1 MDSSPLPT
9 RSRSSGPF
17 DSRRNPFTIAKE
29 ASLVRSNS
37 SLSSKSSSSSI
48 TAKPQHTTQR
58 TQRIQRTQQTQRT
71 QKTQRVQP
79 RGRLRRGDDS
89 DDDADEDFNID
100 EEEDD
105 IEDSDRDEEEE
116 DEEEEEEEEE
126 DELAGVGGFK
136 NSPYFTQPT
145 QAMTQ
150 LVTQPTQLLKKP
162 PTVLRSGLNS
172 LDNVPINIPSSSPPR
187 SIIEV
192 PASSPFQLSPKPKAA
207 PPAPA
212 PASSIIARGRIASLM
227 APAGTEFRPPADQ
240 VPPKL
245 SKPASRAARS
255 FYDDDDDNVL
265 DKIISIDD
273 SSDDD
278 NDRRRRGDIRP
289 SFFRSPEKGLGKPVG
304 TAMALE
310 LEGDKQSGQGE
321 EGEEG
326 EEEEEEGEEEEGSP
340 AKAGNKPSA
349 RRMLNDRKVQTLVA
363 KMQRL
368 LRNKGYLDAPPDVC
382 KTALLECKYNIE
394 EAVNDIFDARL
405 VEEQATCQK
414 KAAAVVG
421 PSPIAKSKVPEM
433 IRSFS
438 YQANGS
444 SKTTATNTTTTSR
457 ASTPATPSSQTSLK
471 RSALS
476 PDPRPKRRRLVQGR
490 KYRDD
495 PSSSQVNSPAL
506 HKEEESL
513 VDLDDRSVDDNED
526 EDVGTPIEIS
536 DDEPM
541 DDNDEDDAVI
551 ELDDDDEIDDASGV
565 EKRVLEYFNTCT
577 VDDLVAMLGA
587 KARSKAETILSQR
600 PFRSRASVT
609 RIQSDPTTGGG
620 RKKKSAN
627 IGEDIFDAV
636 EEYVIALRAIDVVV
650 TQCEQKGLQIR
661 STLHKWNVDF
671 RGSNKLA
678 PAADGAGA
686 DGLLTPASDSG
697 TGLITSSNGK
707 STGYEPLPIP
717 QEPALMRGHCTMKG
731 YQLYGMNWLWELYQR
746 NFGCILADDMGLG
759 KTCQVISFLSH
770 LVESYDGDI
779 YDEDARPW
787 PNLVIVPPSTLANW
801 KTEFKKFAPKVRVTS
816 YHGSMTE
823 RDNIF
828 NRVQE
833 HREKHHVVLASYSQV
848 VAKQDVDAM
857 RKIAP
862 NVAIFDEGHKMK
874 NANTN
879 IYKSLR
885 RIPADWRLILTGTP
899 VQNNLMEMI
908 NLLNFI
914 QPTLFE
920 RHLEKLDALFSQ
932 RFTLQ
937 DVSNGALLF
946 SDRVRRA
953 RQILEPFILQRRKEQ
968 VLSSMPKKTTRVVS
982 CALDATQRPIY
993 EAYERQF
1000 REGRERRA
1008 AGVKSA
1014 PATSVRS
1021 TAVTGLSNDQ
1031 NNVWVQLRKS
1041 AIHAQLFRRY
1051 YDDKK
1056 VQKMAEILMRDVP
1069 QAELRQPD
1077 LGHLV
1082 NELRDCSDF
1091 ELHTWCRDYRCLRS
1105 FDIPDGLFLQSG
1117 KVHELLAL
1125 VRQFQQNGDRALV
1138 FTRFARVLNIL
1149 RECLTHEGIEYV
1161 SLEGATRVDERQDI
1175 IDQFN
1180 TNADIPVF
1188 LLTTGS
1194 GGTGI
1199 NLTAANKVVIFDQS
1213 DNPQDDVQ
1221 AENRAHRLGQTRD
1234 VEVIKLVTQ
1243 GTIEELVYKA
1253 CQTKLE
1259 LAQRVT
1265 AGSASRAEEL
1275 EVAEWGDGDRVAK
1288 AVEEQVRQM
1297 LLAKTGG
1304 EGDGKGEGATATPPK
1319 SEDGD
1324 QEAED
1329 EKKTPRRRARR

>member
-1 MDSSPLPT
+1 MDSPRLPT
-9 RSRSSGPF
+9 RSRPSGSV
-17 DSRRNPFTIAKE
+17 DKNRNPFSIAKA
-29 ASLVRSNS
+29 ASLGRSNS
-37 SLSSKSSSSSI
+37 SFSNESSTSS
-48 TAKPQHTTQR
+48 TRAKPQHTAQR
-58 TQRIQRTQQTQRT
+58 TQLIQRTQKVPRA
-71 QKTQRVQP
+71 QP
-79 RGRLRRGDDS
+79 RGQSSRGNESEDSEDDEGE
-89 DDDADEDFNID
+89 DDADEDFSLD
-100 EEEDD
+100 AEEDD
-105 IEDSDRDEEEE
+105 IEDSDKDNDEEAEE
-116 DEEEEEEEEE
+116 D
-126 DELAGVGGFK
+126 DLAGVGGLID
-136 NSPYFTQPT
+136 SPYLTQPT
-145 QAMTQ
+145 QALTQ
-150 LVTQPTQLLKKP
+150 RLTQPTQLLKKP
-162 PTVLRSGLNS
+162 LTTLRGDPNP
-172 LDNVPINIPSSSPPR
+172 LDTIPINIPSSSPPR

-192 PASSPFQLSPKPKAA
+192 PASSPFRLSPKLKTRPL
-207 PPAPA
+207 PT
-212 PASSIIARGRIASLM
+212 PASSIAARGRIASLM
-227 APAGTEFRPPADQ
+227 APAGTEFRSPANQAPPRLGAA
-240 VPPKL
+240 
-245 SKPASRAARS
+245 ASRVAHS
-255 FYDDDDDNVL
+255 FDDEGDDDDDDDAL
-265 DKIISIDD
+265 QKLISIDD

-278 NDRRRRGDIRP
+278 NDWLRRGDIRP
-289 SFFRSPEKGLGKPVG
+289 SSFRGPEKKQERTEARKPAPAV
-304 TAMALE
+304 E
-310 LEGDKQSGQGE
+310 LKGNDQPGAKDNTE
-321 EGEEG
+321 E
-326 EEEEEEGEEEEGSP
+326 SP
-340 AKAGNKPSA
+340 AAAGNKPSA
-349 RRMLNDRKVQTLVA
+349 RRMLNDRKVQTLVS
-363 KMQRL
+363 KMQKL
-368 LRNKGYLDAPPDVC
+368 LRNKGYMDPPLDIC
-382 KTALLECKYNIE
+382 KLALLDCKYNVE
-394 EAVNDIFDARL
+394 NAVARVFDARL
-405 VEEQATCQK
+405 LEEQAERRSKT
-414 KAAAVVG
+414 AAAVR
-421 PSPIAKSKVPEM
+421 PSPIAPSKIPEM

-438 YQANGS
+438 YQANGNV
-444 SKTTATNTTTTSR
+444 KTTSASR
-457 ASTPATPSSQTSLK
+457 ASTPATPSSQNSLK
-471 RSALS
+471 RSVLS

-495 PSSSQVNSPAL
+495 PTSSQVNSPAP
-506 HKEEESL
+506 HKQEESL
-513 VDLDDRSVDDNED
+513 LESDDHSLDDD
-526 EDVGTPIEIS
+526 EEGDAGTPIEIS

-541 DDNDEDDAVI
+541 EDSDGDDNVI
-551 ELDDDDEIDDASGV
+551 ELDDDDNIDDVPSV

-587 KARSKAETILSQR
+587 KARSKAETILSHR

-609 RIQSDPTTGGG
+609 HIQSEPAAGGG
-620 RKKKSAN
+620 RRKKSAN

-636 EEYVIALRAIDVVV
+636 QEYVIALRAIDVVV
-650 TQCEQKGLQIR
+650 SQCEQKGLQIR
-661 STLHKWNVDF
+661 STLHRWNVDF
-671 RGSNKLA
+671 RGSNKLT
-678 PAADGAGA
+678 PAADGSIA
-686 DGLLTPASDSG
+686 DGLLTPASD
-697 TGLITSSNGK
+697 TGNSLITSLNSK
-707 STGYEPLPIP
+707 TAGYDPLPIP
-717 QEPALMRGHCTMKG
+717 HEPMLMRGHCTMKG

-770 LVESYDGDI
+770 LVESYNGDI
-779 YDEDARPW
+779 HDQEARPW

-816 YHGSMTE
+816 YHGTTTE
-823 RDNIF
+823 RDDIF
-828 NRVQE
+828 HRIQG

-879 IYKSLR
+879 VYKSLR
-885 RIPADWRLILTGTP
+885 RIPASWRLILTGTP

-920 RHLEKLDALFSQ
+920 RHLNKLDALFSQ

-968 VLSSMPKKTTRVVS
+968 VLANMPKKTTWVIS

-1008 AGVKSA
+1008 AGVKVA
-1014 PATSVRS
+1014 PASNARS

-1069 QAELRQPD
+1069 QAELRQPN

-1105 FDIPDGLFLQSG
+1105 FDIPDGLFLKSG
-1117 KVHELLAL
+1117 KVRELLGL
-1125 VRQFQQNGDRALV
+1125 VRQFQKNGDRALV

-1149 RECLTHEGIEYV
+1149 RQCLTYEGIEYV

-1180 TNADIPVF
+1180 TNPDIPVF

-1275 EVAEWGDGDRVAK
+1275 EVAKWGDGDGVAK

-1297 LLAKTGG
+1297 LLAKTEG
-1304 EGDGKGEGATATPPK
+1304 EGTTATPPK
-1319 SEDGD
+1319 SEDGNAD
-1324 QEAED
+1324 RQEET
-1329 EKKTPRRRARR
+1329 KTPRRRSRR

>member
-9 RSRSSGPF
+9 RSRPAGSFTSS
-17 DSRRNPFTIAKE
+17 SSTNNLRNPFTIAKQ

-37 SLSSKSSSSSI
+37 SLSNKSSSSSI
-48 TAKPQHTTQR
+48 VARPQQTTQKTQRAQRTTTQR
-58 TQRIQRTQQTQRT
+58 TQRN
-71 QKTQRVQP
+71 QKTQRAQP
-79 RGRLRRGDDS
+79 RGRRSRRGDDS

-105 IEDSDRDEEEE
+105 IEDSDQDEEEE
-116 DEEEEEEEEE
+116 DEEDDE
-126 DELAGVGGFK
+126 DELAGVGGLI

-145 QAMTQ
+145 QAVTQ

-162 PTVLRSGLNS
+162 PTTLGSGLKP

-192 PASSPFQLSPKPKAA
+192 PASSPFQPSPKPKV
-207 PPAPA
+207 APA
-212 PASSIIARGRIASLM
+212 PASSSSIVAKGRLASLM
-227 APAGTEFRPPADQ
+227 APAGTAYRSPADRI
-240 VPPKL
+240 PPKL
-245 SKPASRAARS
+245 APPASMIVHDLDNE
-255 FYDDDDDNVL
+255 DDDHALDN
-265 DKIISIDD
+265 IISIDD

-289 SFFRSPEKGLGKPVG
+289 SSFRSPDKAPGRPVG
-304 TAMALE
+304 STLALE
-310 LEGDKQSGQGE
+310 TDENEQQDE
-321 EGEEG
+321 ED
-326 EEEEEEGEEEEGSP
+326 EEEEEGVSS
-340 AKAGNKPSA
+340 KPSA
-349 RRMLNDRKVQTLVA
+349 RRTLNDRKFQVLVT
-363 KMQRL
+363 KMQKI
-368 LRNKGYLDAPPDVC
+368 LRNKGYDAPSDDC
-382 KTALLECKYNIE
+382 KAALLECKYNIE
-394 EAVNDIFDARL
+394 DAVKDVFDARL
-405 VEEQATCQK
+405 AEEQAKRHTK
-414 KAAAVVG
+414 VMAAAR
-421 PSPIAKSKVPEM
+421 PSPIAKAKIPEM

-444 SKTTATNTTTTSR
+444 SKTTATNTANTSR

-495 PSSSQVNSPAL
+495 PTSSQVDSPAPQ
-506 HKEEESL
+506 KEEESL

-526 EDVGTPIEIS
+526 EDAIPIEIS
-536 DDEPM
+536 DDEAM
-541 DDNDEDDAVI
+541 EDNDADDAVVVS
-551 ELDDDDEIDDASGV
+551 DDDDMDDMDGLSID
-565 EKRVLEYFNTCT
+565 ERVLEYFNTCT

-587 KARSKAETILSQR
+587 KARGKAETILSHR

-609 RIQSDPTTGGG
+609 RIQNEATGG

-627 IGEDIFDAV
+627 IGEDFFDAV
-636 EEYVIALRAIDVVV
+636 ENYVIALRAIDVVV
-650 TQCEQKGLQIR
+650 QQCDEKGLQIR

-678 PAADGAGA
+678 GPGS
-686 DGLLTPASDSG
+686 DGLLTPASDAG
-697 TGLITSSNGK
+697 NGLIASSADKN
-707 STGYEPLPIP
+707 TNYVPLPIP
-717 QEPALMRGHCTMKG
+717 QEPVLMRGHCTMKN
-731 YQLYGMNWLWELYQR
+731 YQLYGLNWLWELYNR

-759 KTCQVISFLSH
+759 KTCQVISFVSH
-770 LVESYDGDI
+770 LVETYKGDI
-779 YDEDARPW
+779 HDEETRPW
-787 PNLVIVPPSTLANW
+787 PNLVIVPPSTFANW
-801 KTEFKKFAPKVRVTS
+801 KTEFQKFAPKVRVTA
-816 YHGSMTE
+816 YNGSMME
-823 RDNIF
+823 RDEIF
-828 NRVQE
+828 ERIQKN
-833 HREKHHVVLASYSQV
+833 REKHHVVLASYSQV
-848 VAKQDVDAM
+848 VGKQDVDAM
-857 RKIAP
+857 RKISP

-874 NANTN
+874 NAKTN
-879 IYKSLR
+879 VYTSLS
-885 RIPADWRLILTGTP
+885 RIPANWRLILTGTP

-914 QPTLFE
+914 QPSLFY
-920 RHLEKLDALFSQ
+920 RHIEKLDALFSQ

-968 VLSSMPKKTTRVVS
+968 VLSSMPLKTTRVV
-982 CALDATQRPIY
+982 CCELDDTQRPIY

-1000 REGRERRA
+1000 REGHERRA
-1008 AGVKSA
+1008 AGIKA
-1014 PATSVRS
+1014 PSTGVR
-1021 TAVTGLSNDQ
+1021 TNVTGLSNDQ

-1056 VQKMAEILMRDVP
+1056 VQKMAEILMKYVP

-1077 LGHLV
+1077 MGHLI

-1091 ELHTWCRDYRCLRS
+1091 ELHTWCRDYRCLQE
-1105 FDIPDGLFLQSG
+1105 FDFPDGLFLKSG
-1117 KVHELLAL
+1117 KVRELLSL
-1125 VRQFQQNGDRALV
+1125 VRQFQKNGDRALV

-1149 RECLTHEGIEYV
+1149 RECLSHEGIEYV
-1161 SLEGATRVDERQDI
+1161 SLEGATRVDERQSI
-1175 IDQFN
+1175 IDEFN
-1180 TNADIPVF
+1180 SNADIPVF

-1199 NLTAANKVVIFDQS
+1199 NLTAANKVIIFDQS

-1275 EVAEWGDGDRVAK
+1275 EVAAWGDGDRVSK
-1288 AVEEQVRQM
+1288 AVEEQVAQM
-1297 LLAKTGG
+1297 LLEKKDG
-1304 EGDGKGEGATATPPK
+1304 EGEEGATATPPK

-1324 QEAED
+1324 EG
-1329 EKKTPRRRARR
+1329 EKKTPRRRARK

>member
-9 RSRSSGPF
+9 RSRPAGSLASS
-17 DSRRNPFTIAKE
+17 SANNRRNPFTIAKA
-29 ASLVRSNS
+29 ASLSRSNS
-37 SLSSKSSSSSI
+37 SFSNKNSTPSLPPK
-48 TAKPQHTTQR
+48 
-58 TQRIQRTQQTQRT
+58 T
-71 QKTQRVQP
+71 QKTQKTQKAQP
-79 RGRLRRGDDS
+79 RGRSRRDNGSEDE
-89 DDDADEDFNID
+89 DDDDDGDYNMED
-100 EEEDD
+100 EDD
-105 IEDSDRDEEEE
+105 IEDSDKA
-116 DEEEEEEEEE
+116 EEEEE
-126 DELAGVGGFK
+126 DDEGDEEDELAAVGGFA

-145 QAMTQ
+145 QAITQ

-162 PTVLRSGLNS
+162 LLTLGGTKPFDT
-172 LDNVPINIPSSSPPR
+172 VPINIPSSSPAR
-187 SIIEV
+187 SVIEV
-192 PASSPFQLSPKPKAA
+192 PASSPFQSPKPPTA
-207 PPAPA
+207 PP
-212 PASSIIARGRIASLM
+212 SSIVARGRLASLM
-227 APAGTEFRPPADQ
+227 APAGTTYQSPAAQ
-240 VPPKL
+240 VPPKPL
-245 SKPASRAARS
+245 SSTARVAADVN
-255 FYDDDDDNVL
+255 DDDDDDRAL
-265 DKIISIDD
+265 DSIISIDD

-278 NDRRRRGDIRP
+278 NDRRRARGDIRP
-289 SFFRSPEKGLGKPVG
+289 SSFRSPNKIQRPAAAA
-304 TAMALE
+304 TTLE
-310 LEGDKQSGQGE
+310 TEQEQA
-321 EGEEG
+321 
-326 EEEEEEGEEEEGSP
+326 EEEDAEDISSPPLQEE
-340 AKAGNKPSA
+340 AKPMG
-349 RRMLNDRKVQTLVA
+349 RRMLNDRKIQTLVS
-363 KMQRL
+363 KMIKT
-368 LRNKGYLDAPPDVC
+368 LRSKGYMDVPVEVCRTTLIDHKFNVEDAVMDLFDD
-382 KTALLECKYNIE
+382 LL
-394 EAVNDIFDARL
+394 A
-405 VEEQATCQK
+405 EEQAK
-414 KAAAVVG
+414 KTRLASAAPIR

-438 YQANGS
+438 YQANGAG
-444 SKTTATNTTTTSR
+444 SKTAGTNATTTANTSR
-457 ASTPATPSSQTSLK
+457 ASTPATPSSQHSLK

-490 KYRDD
+490 KYRD
-495 PSSSQVNSPAL
+495 PASSQVGSPAVD
-506 HKEEESL
+506 KEEETSL
-513 VDLDDRSVDDNED
+513 VDLDRSVSDDD
-526 EDVGTPIEIS
+526 DGASTPPIEIS

-541 DDNDEDDAVI
+541 EIN
-551 ELDDDDEIDDASGV
+551 DDDDGDAIDVDEDADNDDGGDV

-587 KARSKAETILSQR
+587 KARSKAETILSHR

-609 RIQSDPTTGGG
+609 RIQTAPNAGG
-620 RKKKSAN
+620 RNKKKAAN

-650 TQCEQKGLQIR
+650 SQCEQKGLAIR
-661 STLHKWNVDF
+661 STLHRWNVDF
-671 RGSNKLA
+671 RGSNKLK
-678 PAADGAGA
+678 PTADGSGA
-686 DGLLTPASDSG
+686 DGLLTPASEPEG
-697 TGLITSSNGK
+697 PNNNGILTTSAEKNS
-707 STGYEPLPIP
+707 SYVPLPIP
-717 QEPALMRGHCTMKG
+717 QEPELMRGHCTMKK
-731 YQLYGMNWLWELYQR
+731 YQLYGMNWLWELYKR

-770 LVESYDGDI
+770 LVESYDGDVD
-779 YDEDARPW
+779 DESSRPW

-801 KTEFKKFAPKVRVTS
+801 KTEFKKFAPKVRVTT
-816 YHGSMTE
+816 YNGSTTE
-823 RDNIF
+823 RDSIF
-828 NRVQE
+828 HRVQAR
-833 HREKHHVVLASYSQV
+833 REKHHVVLASYSQV

-874 NANTN
+874 NSGTN
-879 IYKSLR
+879 VYKSLR
-885 RIPADWRLILTGTP
+885 RIDANWRLILTGTP

-920 RHLEKLDALFSQ
+920 RHLEKLGALFSQ

-968 VLSSMPKKTTRVVS
+968 VLSSMPIKTSRVV
-982 CALDATQRPIY
+982 CCELDDTQRPIY

-1008 AGVKSA
+1008 AGLKSA
-1014 PATSVRS
+1014 PANNDSPARQAAARS
-1021 TAVTGLSNDQ
+1021 AVTGLSNDQ
-1031 NNVWVQLRKS
+1031 NNVWIQLRKS

-1051 YDDKK
+1051 YDEKK
-1056 VQKMAEILMRDVP
+1056 VQKMAEILMMEVP
-1069 QAELRQPD
+1069 QAELRQPN
-1077 LGHLV
+1077 LGHLI

-1091 ELHTWCRDYRCLRS
+1091 ELHTWCRDYRCIRE
-1105 FDIPDGLFLQSG
+1105 FDTPDGLFLQSG
-1117 KVHELLAL
+1117 KVRELLSL
-1125 VRQFQQNGDRALV
+1125 VRQFQKNGDRALV

-1149 RECLTHEGIEYV
+1149 RECLEHENIAYV

-1175 IDQFN
+1175 IDEFN
-1180 TNADIPVF
+1180 GNADIPVF

-1199 NLTAANKVVIFDQS
+1199 NLTAANKVIIFDQS

-1275 EVAEWGDGDRVAK
+1275 EAAEWGDGDRVAK
-1288 AVEEQVRQM
+1288 AVEEEVRRM
-1297 LLAKTGG
+1297 LLAKKDD
-1304 EGDGKGEGATATPPK
+1304 EGVAAATTTTPPK
-1319 SEDGD
+1319 SEDGGD
-1324 QEAED
+1324 DDNEH
-1329 EKKTPRRRARR
+1329 TSRPRRARK

>member
-1 MDSSPLPT
+1 MDSSPLPS
-9 RSRSSGPF
+9 RSRPAGSFASS
-17 DSRRNPFTIAKE
+17 SVSNRRNPFTIAKA
-29 ASLVRSNS
+29 ASLARSNS
-37 SLSSKSSSSSI
+37 SSLSNKN
-48 TAKPQHTTQR
+48 TTPSLPTR
-58 TQRIQRTQQTQRT
+58 TQETP
-71 QKTQRVQP
+71 KAQP
-79 RGRLRRGDDS
+79 RGSRRDHDS
-89 DDDADEDFNID
+89 DDDDVDDDDEDGDYNVD
-100 EEEDD
+100 EEEEDD
-105 IEDSDRDEEEE
+105 IEDSDKAEEEE
-116 DEEEEEEEEE
+116 DDDEDDEDDE
-126 DELAGVGGFK
+126 DELAGVGGFA

-145 QAMTQ
+145 QAITQ
-150 LVTQPTQLLKKP
+150 RVTQPTQLLKKP
-162 PTVLRSGLNS
+162 PLTLGGSKALET
-172 LDNVPINIPSSSPPR
+172 VPINIPSSSPAR

-192 PASSPFQLSPKPKAA
+192 PASSPFQSPKPQVA
-207 PPAPA
+207 P
-212 PASSIIARGRIASLM
+212 SSTITARGRLASLM
-227 APAGTEFRPPADQ
+227 APVGTTYRSPAAQ
-240 VPPKL
+240 AAPR
-245 SKPASRAARS
+245 PASPAARVADD
-255 FYDDDDDNVL
+255 FDDDRALDN
-265 DKIISIDD
+265 IISIDD

-278 NDRRRRGDIRP
+278 NENDRRRRGDIRP
-289 SFFRSPEKGLGKPVG
+289 SSFRSPDKVRRPAAAATTLETEQEQDETGAEDDSSPPAAVESKPLG
-304 TAMALE
+304 
-310 LEGDKQSGQGE
+310 
-321 EGEEG
+321 
-326 EEEEEEGEEEEGSP
+326 
-340 AKAGNKPSA
+340 
-349 RRMLNDRKVQTLVA
+349 RRMLDDRKIQTLVG
-363 KMQRL
+363 KMVKT
-368 LRNKGYLDAPPDVC
+368 LRSKGYMNVPVEVC
-382 KTALLECKYNIE
+382 RATLIDHKFNVE
-394 EAVNDIFDARL
+394 EAVMDVFDDLLAQEQEKKKLRLAAPAR
-405 VEEQATCQK
+405 
-414 KAAAVVG
+414 

-438 YQANGS
+438 YQGNSLGS
-444 SKTTATNTTTTSR
+444 KMAGTNTTTTTNTSR
-457 ASTPATPSSQTSLK
+457 ASTPATPSSQHSLK
-471 RSALS
+471 RSGLS

-490 KYRDD
+490 KYRG
-495 PSSSQVNSPAL
+495 PTSSQAGSPAVDRQ
-506 HKEEESL
+506 EETDL
-513 VDLDDRSVDDNED
+513 VDLDRSVSDDD
-526 EDVGTPIEIS
+526 DDAAASPPAIEIS

-541 DDNDEDDAVI
+541 EMNDDDDGDVIDVDDEDDDNDD
-551 ELDDDDEIDDASGV
+551 SGDV

-587 KARSKAETILSQR
+587 KARGKAETILSHR

-609 RIQSDPTTGGG
+609 RIQAEPAAGG
-620 RKKKSAN
+620 RNKKAAN

-650 TQCEQKGLQIR
+650 AQCEQKGLQIR
-661 STLHKWNVDF
+661 STLHRWNVDF
-671 RGSNKLA
+671 RGSNKLQ
-678 PAADGAGA
+678 PAAGGSGA
-686 DGLLTPASDSG
+686 DGLLTPASEPE
-697 TGLITSSNGK
+697 SSNGTLPVPADKK
-707 STGYEPLPIP
+707 SSYVPLPIP
-717 QEPALMRGHCTMKG
+717 QEPELMRGHCTMKG
-731 YQLYGMNWLWELYQR
+731 YQLYGMNWLWELYKR

-770 LVESYDGDI
+770 LVESYGGDVE
-779 YDEDARPW
+779 DESSRPW

-801 KTEFKKFAPKVRVTS
+801 KTEFKKFAPKIRVTS
-816 YHGSMTE
+816 YNGSTTE
-823 RDNIF
+823 RDAIF
-828 NRVQE
+828 
-833 HREKHHVVLASYSQV
+833 HRIQARRDRHHVVLASYSQV
-848 VAKQDVDAM
+848 MAKQDVDAM
-857 RKIAP
+857 RKISP

-874 NANTN
+874 NSGTN
-879 IYKSLR
+879 VYKSLR
-885 RIPADWRLILTGTP
+885 RIDANWRLILTGTP

-920 RHLEKLDALFSQ
+920 RHLEKLGALFSQ

-968 VLSSMPKKTTRVVS
+968 VLSSMPTKTSRVV
-982 CALDATQRPIY
+982 CCELDDTQRPIY

-1008 AGVKSA
+1008 AGLKGAAAASDSTARAAVA
-1014 PATSVRS
+1014 RS
-1021 TAVTGLSNDQ
+1021 AVTGLSNDQ

-1056 VQKMAEILMRDVP
+1056 VQKMAEILMMEVP
-1069 QAELRQPD
+1069 QAELRQPN

-1091 ELHTWCRDYRCLRS
+1091 ELHTWCRDYHCIREY
-1105 FDIPDGLFLQSG
+1105 DTPDGLFLKSG
-1117 KVHELLAL
+1117 KVRELLSL
-1125 VRQFQQNGDRALV
+1125 VRQFQANGDRALV

-1149 RECLTHEGIEYV
+1149 RECLEHENIAYV

-1175 IDQFN
+1175 IDEFN
-1180 TNADIPVF
+1180 ENADIPVF

-1275 EVAEWGDGDRVAK
+1275 EAAEWGDGDRVAK
-1288 AVEEQVRQM
+1288 AVEEEVRRM
-1297 LLAKTGG
+1297 LLAKQDDKDGRD
-1304 EGDGKGEGATATPPK
+1304 EKGDTNETVTTTTPPK
-1319 SEDGD
+1319 SDDGD
-1324 QEAED
+1324 NNGRDDAP
-1329 EKKTPRRRARR
+1329 TSRPRRSRK